1 MKETIKKVKNTI
13 ISGII
18 LFLPVFILVSLFQKV
33 YDFVYGLGHK
43 LTGIL
48 GLDSASG
55 WVTVLSALLLIII
68 VYVFGMIARLTSVTR
83 AKEWFENNVLN
94 YVPNYSKY
102 NAKMTSKLQPGED
115 LRQPAL
121 VEISGYWKPGFL
133 ISAEEGKSTLF
144 MPSTPDTDFGEV
156 WIVESERVKEI
167 NMNAKDFVKSI
178 HLSGKGL
185 KFNYDKV

>member
-1 MKETIKKVKNTI
+1 MKETFKKIKSTI
-13 ISGII
+13 ISGVI

-33 YDFVYGLGHK
+33 YGFVYGIGHK
-43 LTGIL
+43 LTVIL

-55 WVTVLSALLLIII
+55 WVTVMSAILLVII
-68 VYVFGMIARLTSVTR
+68 VYVFGLIAKLTSVTK

-102 NAKMTSKLQPGED
+102 NAKMTTKLQPGED

-121 VEISGYWKPGFL
+121 IGINDLWKPGFL
-133 ISAEEGKSTLF
+133 ISSENGKSTVF
-144 MPSTPDTDFGEV
+144 MPSTPDTDYGEV
-156 WIVESERVKEI
+156 WVVETGRVKEL
-167 NMNAKDFVKSI
+167 NMTAKEFKKSL

-185 KFNYDKV
+185 NIN